1 MKRMWSIGERIFKD
15 NFEKR
20 MKMFNSLMESP
31 VWRGNVGQDDNRL
44 DGIKKICEMDSK
56 TGQENA

>member
-56 TGQENA
+56 TG